1 MDAALKKAI
10 GELLLNAVPTIIM
23 FFILYFAYRLLVH
36 NPLAK
41 VLAERHSKTAG
52 AVAKAQADVAAAD
65 AKTKDYEERL
75 REARMGIFKAQE
87 ARRKQLLDAR
97 TAAIAEARAVADSKV
112 KAAKADIEKE
122 TVTAKAGLQAQVES
136 LAQEVIR
143 AVLNPRSGAA
153 PAVGGR

>member
-10 GELLLNAVPTIIM
+10 GELLLNAVPTIIL
-23 FFILYFAYRLLVH
+23 FAIVYLAYRFLVH
-36 NPLAK
+36 NPLGR
-41 VLAERHSKTAG
+41 VLAERHSKTEG

-65 AKTKDYEERL
+65 AKTKEYEERL
-75 REARMGIFKAQE
+75 REARAGIFKAQE
-87 ARRKQLLDAR
+87 ARRKQLMDAR
-97 TAAIAEARAVADSKV
+97 TAAIAEARAEADVKV
-112 KAAKADIEKE
+112 KAAKAEIAKE
-122 TVTAKAGLQAQVES
+122 TATAKTGLQAQVET